1 MMRSKL
7 VHILPLL
14 LLLASCGEKER
25 TGTASTHPAIRVELE
40 EASAFWASFSVQTL
54 ACTSLRYGLSE
65 DMPMRIDMTSDLLD
79 KARIQLSDL
88 LPVTSYTFYIQ
99 GIGRDGEEES
109 VVEVA
114 FKTIESPDGLYPWES
129 ARSALPSF
137 ADMTLVTMGWHNSNP
152 PKWTRERFASHVQYK
167 DREGHS
173 YWLFDSFLCID
184 GIDPV
189 RGRILCISAGSR
201 PSGVKAS
208 WEGLL
213 EAWTGDNGALKELDA
228 AVEEAAASLGAPRT
242 PRYVV
247 MGIPDP
253 IRYELFKD
261 PASSTTYWGELDGVR
276 MDFSKVKDQVAACKW
291 YMNLCRERFY
301 ACKFKHLELAGFYIL
316 SEELPLSPDF
326 YTQHGK
332 SFGSADTWNWQYKRW
347 EQLVPWVSGYA
358 HSCNEGL
365 WWIPYHLAPGYKL
378 WKELG
383 FDAAF
388 MQPNRY
394 WDHDSI
400 SHDMSRTV
408 SALTSY
414 RMGME
419 LEFEYSLVASVMSDG
434 RSGPDGNGAPVFYLK
449 DVPMLR
455 DRVREY
461 MNAYKQS
468 GLYGVLPLALY
479 SGTDAMH
486 QLASSPD
493 PGDRAMYDEICR
505 FFIDS
510 PLRSSP

>member
-7 VHILPLL
+7 IHILPLL

-25 TGTASTHPAIRVELE
+25 TGTVSTHPAIRVELE

-99 GIGRDGEEES
+99 GIGRDGEEGS
-109 VVEVA
+109 VMEVA

-189 RGRILCISAGSR
+189 RGRILSISAGSR

-208 WEGLL
+208 WEGVL

-261 PASSTTYWGELDGVR
+261 PASSTTYWGELDGVP

-316 SEELPLSPDF
+316 SEELPLDPAF
-326 YTQHGK
+326 YQAAGQ
-332 SFGSADTWNWQYKRW
+332 SYDEADTWNWRQKNW
-347 EQLVPWVSGYA
+347 ELIVPQLSSYA
-358 HSCNEGL
+358 HSCMEGL
-365 WWIPYHLAPGYKL
+365 WWIPYHLAPGYKV
-378 WKELG
+378 WKQLG
-383 FDAAF
+383 FDNVF
-388 MQPNRY
+388 MQPNYY
-394 WDHDSI
+394 WDHDAV
-400 SHDMSRTV
+400 SHPLTLTKK
-408 SALTSY
+408 ALKDY
-414 RMGME
+414 KMGME
-419 LEFEYSLVASVMSDG
+419 LEFEFSLVADVMKDG
-434 RSGPDGNGAPVFYLK
+434 RSGPDGAGNPTFDAG
-449 DVPMLR
+449 DVPLLR
-455 DRVREY
+455 SRLREY
-461 MNAYKQS
+461 MQACKDA
-468 GLYGVLPLALY
+468 GLYGKLPIAVY

-486 QLASSPD
+486 QLATSPD
-493 PGDRAMYDEICR
+493 AGDKDMYRDLCE
-505 FFIDS
+505 FIIGS
-510 PLRSSP
+510 PLKK